1 MCSSARPDARNGRR
15 TTDSV
20 VPESHSEANRDSA
33 EAEDEEFVVRATGDQ
48 ADVIGKD
55 DEQADAHEGE
65 HDDLV
70 QQR

>member
-1 MCSSARPDARNGRR
+1 M
-15 TTDSV
+15 